1 MKNVKLWKFF
11 CMFSSIGIPDFT
23 ISFDR
28 FEKNGE
34 SVTTD
39 FDKWSANNYL
49 WDFQTHYS
57 NGYSD
62 AWYSVDVTRAN
73 KIILHNDG
81 TNGYL

>member
-1 MKNVKLWKFF
+1 MVW
-11 CMFSSIGIPDFT
+11 
-23 ISFDR
+23 
-28 FEKNGE
+28 KNGE

-81 TNGYL
+81 TNGYLWFVNDLLQA